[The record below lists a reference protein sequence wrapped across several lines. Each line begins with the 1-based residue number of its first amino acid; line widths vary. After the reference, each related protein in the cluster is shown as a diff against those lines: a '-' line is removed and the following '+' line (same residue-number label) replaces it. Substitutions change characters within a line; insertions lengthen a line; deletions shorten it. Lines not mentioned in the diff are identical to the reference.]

1 MKDSSVTVTDSR
13 KVVCMLDDAL
23 ELLIQDLSC
32 SEALEYCADQIQ
44 LTIILEKIAENL
56 MYAAEAR

>member
-1 MKDSSVTVTDSR
+1 MKDCSESVTDKR

-32 SEALEYCADQIQ
+32 SETLEYCADQIE
-44 LTIILEKIAENL
+44 LTSILERIAKNL
-56 MYAAEAR
+56 TYSAVA